1 MRVGLD
7 IGSTTIKCVVL
18 DEQDTLLYSTYERH
32 YSHILEKAQE
42 LLRRID
48 AEQLHGQ
55 KALLSISGSAG
66 MGLVKETQKFFI
78 MTVRTITLKS
88 NKKMNLKNTEKAKN
102 IVQILS

>member
-18 DEQDTLLYSTYERH
+18 DEHDSILYSTYERH

-66 MGLVKETQKFFI
+66 MGLADSCGVPFVI
-78 MTVRTITLKS
+78 VTVAESVAASSLPPFKIWT
-88 NKKMNLKNTEKAKN
+88 
-102 IVQILS
+102 

>member
-1 MRVGLD
+1 MCRACPGRRCLRRKNNVRVGLD

-55 KALLSISGSAG
+55 
-66 MGLVKETQKFFI
+66 
-78 MTVRTITLKS
+78 
-88 NKKMNLKNTEKAKN
+88 
-102 IVQILS
+102 